1 MTPSQISQWLLKH
14 DAPFTDAD
22 KNALALL
29 SKTYPYFV
37 PSRYIEASVYNAEH
51 PFAPAILNKMRLYM
65 GDWISFHEFLRE
77 SKPETNE
84 KSKIAVQTD
93 FEEYKDDEPEYFF
106 DTYEDEQEILKA
118 EDQHMAETIYEDED
132 FEEEE
137 EDFELFNE
145 KDSEEEPFAAFDS
158 RKEKPKI
165 PEITVQP
172 KAAEKPVEETP
183 VNSEKTPEPA
193 EGKTEP
199 VVAVPEPQEKIKPEV
214 PEAAFVTEQPLVE
227 RPDVPVIQ
235 EQAEKIEEVK
245 EKEEPEDLMP
255 SPKEEEEITEVVAIE
270 EPPAVVKEIVQEETA
285 PQIEIVPQEEKKSA
299 KIKSEPL
306 IQPIYTE
313 DYFLHQGI
321 DAETTEVE
329 NEKEKQLM
337 VMMSFSDWLMH
348 FKTKKEKQKEEEE
361 DQKALKTMWQKEKL
375 AAALEEENEEIPEGV
390 FEMAV
395 NSIKNEDDLVSESLA
410 EIMIKQGKFDKAIEM
425 YRKLSLRNPQKNAYF
440 ADKIE
445 KLIKE
450 K

>member
-1 MTPSQISQWLLKH
+1 MTPSQISQWLLTH

-65 GDWISFHEFLRE
+65 GDWIAFHEFLRE
-77 SKPETNE
+77 SKPDTGKENMT
-84 KSKIAVQTD
+84 AFQTD

-106 DTYEDEQEILKA
+106 DTYEDEQDVLKTEGQQLA
-118 EDQHMAETIYEDED
+118 EAIYEDED
-132 FEEEE
+132 YEEEE

-145 KDSEEEPFAAFDS
+145 KDSEEQPFASFDA
-158 RKEKPKI
+158 RKEQPKV
-165 PEITVQP
+165 PEITIPLQ
-172 KAAEKPVEETP
+172 ATEKPAEEIPIHTENAP
-183 VNSEKTPEPA
+183 QPADEKPEA
-193 EGKTEP
+193 
-199 VVAVPEPQEKIKPEV
+199 PQEEIKTDM
-214 PEAAFVTEQPLVE
+214 PEATIPVAEQPDILRSE
-227 RPDVPVIQ
+227 
-235 EQAEKIEEVK
+235 EEEKIEPAAEI
-245 EKEEPEDLMP
+245 ELPEEAEP
-255 SPKEEEEITEVVAIE
+255 SLKEEEEITEVIAVE
-270 EPPAVVKEIVQEETA
+270 EPPEVVKEILHEETE
-285 PQIEIVPQEEKKSA
+285 PQIEIVPQEERKST

-321 DAETTEVE
+321 EAQEADEE